1 MHIPEN
7 IKKAIRKAGK
17 YNAMAAKNN
26 AIAKAWV
33 EKQILDEEKYLD
45 IWVDAIEIKTDGSE
59 ELIKFLE
66 NDCNGFD

>member
-1 MHIPEN
+1 MHIPDN

-33 EKQILDEEKYLD
+33 DKQIQDEEKYLD
-45 IWVDAIEIKTDGSE
+45 IWVDCIEAVSDGSE
-59 ELIKFLE
+59 DLIRYLE